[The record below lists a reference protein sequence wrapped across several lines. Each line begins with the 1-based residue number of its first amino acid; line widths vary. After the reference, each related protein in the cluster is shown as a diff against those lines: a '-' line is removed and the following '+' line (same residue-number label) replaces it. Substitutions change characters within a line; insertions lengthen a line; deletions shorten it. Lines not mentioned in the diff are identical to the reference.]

1 MAARRTEKLARR
13 NPDRLQRQIDDLE
26 AAEASGQP
34 LKPRDQKA
42 LEELRRDV
50 NAVRKA
56 RDALGDKAPTL
67 GRGDRADGG
76 RRGAMN
82 GNRGGGGMLGKRRRV
97 EDRGGESSGGSET
110 DESVRGI
117 PMPRDTPPPIS
128 PRYLQRQN
136 PGNAN
141 FQPLGEGRGGGERV
155 PHALPSR
162 PEPVPQAQTVYEAK
176 PAVRDLRKEAVSAFV
191 PAVVQRKIGARKGQG
206 KLLEPEEMDR
216 LEREGYGKDD
226 GGGVRGPR
234 AGAGIVVNAAPVM
247 GAESEMDGSDA
258 RTRLEEEEDRFERE
272 LRSVQM
278 EEVQDE
284 DL

>member
-34 LKPRDQKA
+34 LKPRDKKA

-50 NAVRKA
+50 NTVRKA
-56 RDALGDKAPTL
+56 RDALGDKASRF
-67 GRGDRADGG
+67 GRDDGAEGG
-76 RRGAMN
+76 RRGALN
-82 GNRGGGGMLGKRRRV
+82 GQGGGGGMLGKRRRV
-97 EDRGGESSGGSET
+97 GDKDSESNDGSET
-110 DESVRGI
+110 DESVRTI
-117 PMPRDTPPPIS
+117 PMPRDSPPPI
-128 PRYLQRQN
+128 PARYLRRAE
-136 PGNAN
+136 PCNAN
-141 FQPLGEGRGGGERV
+141 LQPLGEGRGGGERL
-155 PHALPSR
+155 PHALPPK
-162 PEPVPQAQTVYEAK
+162 PEPVLQAQTVYEAK
-176 PAVRDLRKEAVSAFV
+176 PVVRDLRKDAVSAFV

-216 LEREGYGKDD
+216 LEREGYGKGSGD
-226 GGGVRGPR
+226 GALEPSI
-234 AGAGIVVNAAPVM
+234 GAGFVVNAAPVV
-247 GAESEMDGSDA
+247 GAEIEINSGDVRA
-258 RTRLEEEEDRFERE
+258 LLEEEEARFERE